1 MHSLLFLQMCLIQQN
16 KVLYQLNKSLIL
28 NNASPCCCSSCDH
41 TVVLQALVGHQ
52 YGTARLPAQVEV
64 SELQLLL
71 QQCQEAGVSTQE
83 LEKVYQRD
91 ENTIPTTYCLRAPH
105 RRSYSLVIKVDG
117 IIL

>member
-1 MHSLLFLQMCLIQQN
+1 MFCIVISLIN
-16 KVLYQLNKSLIL
+16 YQLTIL
-28 NNASPCCCSSCDH
+28 NNSSPCCCSSCDH

-52 YGTARLPAQVEV
+52 YGTACVPAQVEV

-83 LEKVYQRD
+83 LEKIYQRD